1 MRDGFGQGGGY
12 LVEGEYGLLAG
23 QDGVGV
29 LAQAVP
35 VLLHRVHLDFHG
47 SRRGRQAGGGV
58 AFDEVVP
65 ALLEV
70 VTRVLQQGEG
80 LCLARRGLAGVLG
93 DTLGEHAQLTG
104 VADVLLVIVRLG
116 VEVREVREQQH
127 DGDDQDHE
135 ESGDQRRTAHPGKQI
150 ACVQS
155 FHYRAPAWTNHSTI
169 PM

>member
-1 MRDGFGQGGGY
+1 MQ
-12 LVEGEYGLLAG
+12 GEYGLLAG

-35 VLLHRVHLDFHG
+35 VLLHRVHFGLHG
-47 SRRGRQAGGGV
+47 DRRRRQAGGAV
-58 AFDEVVP
+58 ALDQVVP
-65 ALLEV
+65 ALVEV
-70 VTRVLQQGEG
+70 VARVLQQGEG
-80 LCLARRGLAGVLG
+80 LGLARRGLAGVLG
-93 DTLGEHAQLTG
+93 DTLGEHAQLAG
-104 VADVLLVIVRLG
+104 VADVFLVVVRLG

-127 DGDDQDHE
+127 DGNDQDHE